1 METVP
6 VPVSKTPTEY
16 ERKVLREI
24 HRWKNP
30 KVGWLGKTVGKFNRR
45 LHGLT
50 DLVRKV
56 PGVDWTIDNVVSG
69 LLRLTNE
76 IMQDS
81 VWHEAIF
88 QEYQKAGHDVRST
101 DDIRRLDLEA
111 IDQAVR
117 GLDTKYRSV
126 TGAQGAAAGFAGA
139 AGVLPDVL
147 GLVALN
153 LRAAGEYATYCGYD
167 INQPSERLYALQIL
181 HVVSQPPDTKDDP
194 DRETALVPASSV
206 SHAIAQQQTV
216 QTIEQM
222 AVSGSIRGI
231 AKALGTRLTKV
242 KLAQLIPMAGAF
254 VGGGFNVYYTTR
266 VCEAAYHLY
275 RERWLLEKYGPNVLF
290 WQPPLD
296 TD

>member
-1 METVP
+1 METLPVP
-6 VPVSKTPTEY
+6 VPKAPTEY
-16 ERKVLREI
+16 EQKVLREI

-30 KVGWLGKTVGKFNRR
+30 KVGWLGKTVDTFNRR
-45 LHGLT
+45 LHGVT

-76 IMQDS
+76 IMHDS
-81 VWHEAIF
+81 VWQDAIYK
-88 QEYQKAGHDVRST
+88 EYQIMGHDVKT
-101 DDIRRLDLEA
+101 PEDIRGLDLEA
-111 IDQAVR
+111 VDQALR

-126 TGAQGAAAGFAGA
+126 TAVQGAAAGFAGA

-167 INQPSERLYALQIL
+167 VTKPAERLYALQIL
-181 HVVSQPPDTKDDP
+181 HVVSQPPETEKE
-194 DRETALVPASSV
+194 REERDMALVPVSSV
-206 SHAIAQQQTV
+206 SHSIAQQQTV
-216 QTIEQM
+216 QTIEQV

-231 AKALGTRLTKV
+231 AKALGSRLTKV
-242 KLAQLIPMAGAF
+242 KLGQLLPMAGAF
-254 VGGGFNVYYTTR
+254 VGGGFNAYYTTR

-275 RERWLLEKYGPNVLF
+275 RERRLLEKYGPDVLTHA
-290 WQPPLD
+290 W
-296 TD
+296 

>member
-1 METVP
+1 METLP
-6 VPVSKTPTEY
+6 VPVSKTPTAY
-16 ERKVLREI
+16 EQKVLREI

-30 KVGWLGKTVGKFNRR
+30 KVGWLGKTVDKVNRR
-45 LHGLT
+45 LREVT

-56 PGVDWTIDNVVSG
+56 PGIDWTIDNVVSG

-81 VWHEAIF
+81 VWHDAILK
-88 QEYQKAGHDVRST
+88 EYQQAGHDVQRI
-101 DDIRRLDLEA
+101 DDIRKLDLEA
-111 IDQAVR
+111 IDQALR

-167 INQPSERLYALQIL
+167 ISQPAERLYALQIL
-181 HVVSQPPDTKDDP
+181 HVVSQPPVNEEDP
-194 DRETALVPASSV
+194 DRETALVPVSSV
-206 SHAIAQQQTV
+206 SHAIAQHQTV
-216 QTIEQM
+216 HTIEQV
-222 AVSGSIRGI
+222 AVSGSIRAI
-231 AKALGTRLTKV
+231 AKALGTRLTKI
-242 KLAQLIPMAGAF
+242 KLAQLLPMAGAF

-275 RERWLLEKYGPNVLF
+275 RERWLLEKYGPNILF
-290 WQPPLD
+290 WQPPRD
-296 TD
+296 AE

>member
-1 METVP
+1 METLP

-30 KVGWLGKTVGKFNRR
+30 KVGWLGKTVDKVNRR
-45 LHGLT
+45 LHGVT

-69 LLRLTNE
+69 LLQLTNE

-81 VWHEAIF
+81 VWRDAIY
-88 QEYQKAGHDVRST
+88 QEYQKAGHDVKST
-101 DDIRRLDLEA
+101 DDIRQLDLE
-111 IDQAVR
+111 IVDQALR

-126 TGAQGAAAGFAGA
+126 TAAQGAAAGFAGA

-167 INQPSERLYALQIL
+167 MSRPIERLYALQIL
-181 HVVSQPPDTKDDP
+181 HVVSLPPDHGDEDP
-194 DRETALVPASSV
+194 ERETALVPVRSV

-216 QTIEQM
+216 HTIEQV

-231 AKALGTRLTKV
+231 AKALGSRLTKV
-242 KLAQLIPMAGAF
+242 KLGQLLPMAGAF
-254 VGGGFNVYYTTR
+254 VGGGFNAYYTTR
-266 VCEAAYHLY
+266 VCDAAFHLY
-275 RERWLLEKYGPNVLF
+275 RERRLMEKYGPEVILNEY
-290 WQPPLD
+290 W
-296 TD
+296 

>member
-1 METVP
+1 METLP
-6 VPVSKTPTEY
+6 VPVSKTPTAY
-16 ERKVLREI
+16 EQKVLREI

-30 KVGWLGKTVGKFNRR
+30 KVGWLGKTVDQVNRR
-45 LHGLT
+45 LRGVT

-56 PGVDWTIDNVVSG
+56 PGIDWTIDNVVSG

-81 VWHEAIF
+81 VWHDAILK
-88 QEYQKAGHDVRST
+88 EYQQAGHDVKNI
-101 DDIRRLDLEA
+101 DDIRKLDLEV
-111 IDQAVR
+111 IDKALR

-167 INQPSERLYALQIL
+167 ISLPAERLYALQIL
-181 HVVSQPPDTKDDP
+181 HVVSQPPDNQEDP
-194 DRETALVPASSV
+194 DRETALVPVSSV
-206 SHAIAQQQTV
+206 SHAIAQHQTV
-216 QTIEQM
+216 QTIEQV
-222 AVSGSIRGI
+222 ALSGSIRGI

-242 KLAQLIPMAGAF
+242 KLAQLLPMAGAF

-275 RERWLLEKYGPNVLF
+275 RERWLVDKYGPNVLF
-290 WQPPLD
+290 WQPPAD
-296 TD
+296 AD